1 MHRPLA
7 PIYQYRGYLLRSPL
21 SLGIAWF
28 RPCNQV
34 IRLVAY
40 LGHILTHL
48 QQKTNIMIFN
58 LLAFQAI
65 SCCAISSQIYW
76 LDEVILALQNK
87 TSNPYN
93 IVVFI
98 FIILDNKV

>member
-1 MHRPLA
+1 M
-7 PIYQYRGYLLRSPL
+7 SPL

-40 LGHILTHL
+40 LEHILTHL
-48 QQKTNIMIFN
+48 QQKTLFKIFN
-58 LLAFQAI
+58 LLA
-65 SCCAISSQIYW
+65 CAISSQIYW

-93 IVVFI
+93 IVVFML
-98 FIILDNKV
+98 IILDNKV